1 MRISR
6 LWAALP
12 LALVS
17 AAIAVAAQP
26 CMRPMPIQE
35 RCHKPGGGEWEAA
48 FYDNMMW
55 PQQYIGPSRRGICQ
69 SFDLMVANGWR
80 RHNLL
85 GQHHFERNST
95 ELSEAGRLKVQ
106 WILTQAPPSRRTIYI
121 ERTFD
126 AEQTAGRLEST
137 QQLAA
142 DLSSGAAP
150 EVRETYVRDY
160 GHPASSVDAVFTGF
174 RSNQMAPML
183 PASTTSGGG
192 SQ

>member
-1 MRISR
+1 
-6 LWAALP
+6 
-12 LALVS
+12 
-17 AAIAVAAQP
+17 
-26 CMRPMPIQE
+26 MPIQQA
-35 RCHKPGGGEWEAA
+35 CHKPGGGECEAA

-121 ERTFD
+121 EQTVD
-126 AEQTAGRLEST
+126 AEQTAARLESV

-142 DLSSGAAP
+142 ELSSGAAP
-150 EVRETYVRDY
+150 EVRETYVRDH

-174 RSNQMAPML
+174 RANQMMPML
-183 PASTTSGGG
+183 PPSGAGGSAAGGG
-192 SQ
+192 AQ